1 MRPIHDFSGKSSA
14 SGPSAGGIDG
24 VSVSGMRMSLK
35 GWPQCSPER
44 HLRAL
49 RRVKQGPSLH
59 AQADQGVD
67 NRTRGPLKARPHP
80 PETALLAMTLH
91 APRTPLAMVSRDTP
105 APGAGQVLLRVRAC
119 AVCRTDLHI
128 VDGELPLPRLPLVPG
143 HEIVAT
149 VEALGAG
156 VTAPHVGERVGVPW
170 LGGSC
175 GHCAYCSSQAE
186 NLCDDPVFTG
196 YTCDGGFA
204 THVLADARYCYSL
217 AGLAMDDASAAPL
230 MCAGLIGWRAL
241 KAAGEAP
248 VLGLYG
254 FGAAA
259 HLIAQVAIGQG
270 RTVFAFT
277 RPDDDAAQAH
287 ARALGCDW
295 AGGSDE
301 PPPWPLD
308 AAILFAPV
316 GSLVPR
322 ALSRVRKGGRVVC
335 AGIHMSDIPS
345 FPYSL
350 LWHERQVLSVANLTR
365 RDGQEFLSL
374 ARQRPLQVART
385 AFALTQANEAL
396 SRLRDGHLVGAAV
409 LVP

>member
-1 MRPIHDFSGKSSA
+1 MLAEAAPRGVAFDQAVSATHPHDNA
-14 SGPSAGGIDG
+14 TP
-24 VSVSGMRMSLK
+24 
-35 GWPQCSPER
+35 
-44 HLRAL
+44 
-49 RRVKQGPSLH
+49 
-59 AQADQGVD
+59 
-67 NRTRGPLKARPHP
+67 ARPDKLEAP
-80 PETALLAMTLH
+80 LLAMTLH
-91 APRTPLAMVSRDTP
+91 APHTPLELVSRDTP
-105 APGAGQVLLRVRAC
+105 SPGPGQVLLRVRAC

-149 VEALGAG
+149 AEALGPG
-156 VTAPHVGERVGVPW
+156 VTAPRVGERVGVPW

-175 GHCAYCSSQAE
+175 GHCAYCSTQAE

-196 YTCDGGFA
+196 YTRDGGFA
-204 THVLADARYCYSL
+204 THVLADARYCFSL
-217 AGLAMDDASAAPL
+217 TGLALDDASAAPL

-241 KAAGEAP
+241 KAAGDAP

-259 HLIAQVAIGQG
+259 HLIAQVAVGQG

-277 RPDDDAAQAH
+277 RPGDEAAQAH

-295 AGGSDE
+295 AGDSDE
-301 PPPWPLD
+301 QPPWPLD

-316 GSLVPR
+316 GSLVPQ
-322 ALSRVRKGGRVVC
+322 ALACVRKGGRVVC

-365 RDGQEFLSL
+365 RDGQEFLAL
-374 ARQRPLQVART
+374 VRQKPLQVART
-385 AFALTQANEAL
+385 TFALTQANEAL
-396 SRLRDGHLVGAAV
+396 SQLREGRIVGAAV

>member
-1 MRPIHDFSGKSSA
+1 
-14 SGPSAGGIDG
+14 
-24 VSVSGMRMSLK
+24 
-35 GWPQCSPER
+35 
-44 HLRAL
+44 
-49 RRVKQGPSLH
+49 
-59 AQADQGVD
+59 
-67 NRTRGPLKARPHP
+67 
-80 PETALLAMTLH
+80 MTLH

-128 VDGELPLPRLPLVPG
+128 VVGELPLPRLPLVPG

-241 KAAGEAP
+241 KAAGDAP